1 MTVVAT
7 FLPARARKVGL
18 MDDDEIRGRVES
30 ALASQAL
37 RGNAISVDEA
47 VAHVDRVSDGE
58 ALDGDRIAD
67 VVWAFALGRGD
78 RAAIARFEREVVA
91 RVAAA
96 VSRIDADA
104 AFVSSVE
111 NALRIRVLVGEEG
124 ATPRALEYAG
134 RGPLAHW
141 ALVAA
146 IRIAYDIKRR
156 RGDIE
161 DPVADLDVV
170 LENDPE
176 RALLRA
182 ESRALLKDWIE
193 EALRALDD
201 RRRAVLQLY
210 FVEDVGSEA
219 IGKMYGVHR
228 GTVARWIE
236 EAREAVRSHV
246 RRRAL
251 ATPGLGP
258 EQLDSMIR
266 AADGN
271 LSLSLSLLRA

>member
-1 MTVVAT
+1 MSAPDMDEEEIRDRV
-7 FLPARARKVGL
+7 ARA
-18 MDDDEIRGRVES
+18 
-30 ALASQAL
+30 LAAPEL
-37 RGNAISVDEA
+37 RGVDIAPSDA
-47 VAHVDRVSDGE
+47 VAHVLRVVDPE
-58 ALDGDRIAD
+58 ALASAPIAD
-67 VVWAFALGRGD
+67 VVWALALGRGD
-78 RAAIARFEREVVA
+78 RAAIARFESEVVS

-96 VSRIDADA
+96 VSRVDADPEFA
-104 AFVSSVE
+104 SSVAS
-111 NALRIRVLVGEEG
+111 ALRIRVLVGDG
-124 ATPRALEYAG
+124 ADAPRALEYAG

-146 IRIAYDIKRR
+146 IRLAYDLKRR
-156 RGDIE
+156 RGDVE

-170 LENDPE
+170 LDHDPE
-176 RALLRA
+176 RAMLRA
-182 ESRALLKDWIE
+182 ESRALLKEWIE

-210 FVEDVGSEA
+210 FVEDVASEA

-258 EQLDSMIR
+258 EQLESMIR
-266 AADGN
+266 AADGH